1 MSGHAQLVRRQSANH
16 RQRRVLLTLFG
27 DEEARP
33 RHAALV
39 VRALQEAASEGR
51 LARARIEEV
60 DGERL
65 AASGLEAAFLSAGA
79 KLTPKGIVVEAP
91 RA

>member
-1 MSGHAQLVRRQSANH
+1 MVLADGECIAHLTRGG
-16 RQRRVLLTLFG
+16 RVLTLFG